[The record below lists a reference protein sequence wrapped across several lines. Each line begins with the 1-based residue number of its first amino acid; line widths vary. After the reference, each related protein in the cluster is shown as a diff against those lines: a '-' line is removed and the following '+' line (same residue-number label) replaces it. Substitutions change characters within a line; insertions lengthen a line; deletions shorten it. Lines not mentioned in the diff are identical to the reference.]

1 MAGEYLFG
9 TSRIRYLQVAGG
21 YPGLVDFVNS
31 ERNCVKI
38 RRWLTLGGEIRVSYV
53 FEGESVYISGSKI

>member
-1 MAGEYLFG
+1 MSGEYLFG
-9 TSRIRYLQVAGG
+9 TSRIRYLQVARD

-38 RRWLTLGGEIRVSYV
+38 RRWLTLRRETRVSYV
-53 FEGESVYISGSKI
+53 FEGESMYISGSKV